1 MANICKTPESD
12 MIDGQKSKLIM
23 KLKIRDLDF
32 CLNHQSDVLIY
43 RSLDLD
49 SSGEVDY
56 EDLYE
61 GLFSNIPDS
70 LIDLEVFTMFPYLRN
85 NKPYIYIQVRR

>member
-1 MANICKTPESD
+1 MEN
-12 MIDGQKSKLIM
+12 
-23 KLKIRDLDF
+23 LKIKDLVMF
-32 CLNHQSDVLIY
+32 LNSQSNVLIY
-43 RSLDLD
+43 RACKQDPSDD
-49 SSGEVDY
+49 DDF
-56 EDLYE
+56 EDIYE